1 MPSNHLILSSPSHE
15 THSQDKSSQLET
27 DQSISQVLKLED
39 KEQKIIMINILKYL
53 QEKMV
58 KTFQEKCE
66 GIHSDT
72 ETQPNETPRTKNEH

>member
-1 MPSNHLILSSPSHE
+1 
-15 THSQDKSSQLET
+15 
-27 DQSISQVLKLED
+27 
-39 KEQKIIMINILKYL
+39 MINILKYL